1 MNEIKDIVGAM
12 PRTGDGKSAL
22 FWTLVFII
30 LLIRSIAHDGFIL
43 DDLKYIF
50 LSLFPFLIFT
60 RFREETNPGTSMWGL
75 ININGF
81 CLYIIYIEFFK

>member
-22 FWTLVFII
+22 FWTLVFIV

-50 LSLFPFLIFT
+50 LSLFPFD
-60 RFREETNPGTSMWGL
+60 
-75 ININGF
+75 
-81 CLYIIYIEFFK
+81 